1 MEQEEQK
8 KRKWAIGISAAI
20 HGSLLLLF
28 ILMLAWK
35 EPNPPIPEY
44 GIELNFGL
52 QQTGSGTVQ
61 PETTQ
66 EVEEVNQDEV
76 VEDVVEEQTDES
88 STSEN
93 TNTETEQSEVVEQQ
107 DNASEANQ
115 NEGPDVIEE
124 PVNENNQEEVV
135 QETTDNT
142 NQETNNSETT
152 DNQET
157 TENTSS
163 TDTGAQSDES
173 NQEESNGNTEETG
186 DQGDE
191 TGDIDAQSLMGESGS
206 NNGPQLEMS
215 GWTWDEIPRPEE
227 DFQEFGY
234 IIFEITVDES
244 GYIIKAI
251 KVEANVTPAVVRVYK
266 NALYDASLKK
276 TSTHNVASSSTGRV
290 KYVLKSKN

>member
-8 KRKWAIGISAAI
+8 KRKWAIGISAAV

-52 QQTGSGTVQ
+52 QQTGTGTVQ

-66 EVEEVNQDEV
+66 EVEDVNQ
-76 VEDVVEEQTDES
+76 EDVVEEQTDES
-88 STSEN
+88 SSSET

-107 DNASEANQ
+107 DNSSEANQ

-142 NQETNNSETT
+142 SQETNNSETT
-152 DNQET
+152 DNQEI
-157 TENTSS
+157 TENKNS

-206 NNGPQLEMS
+206 NNGPKLELS
-215 GWTWDEIPRPEE
+215 GWEWDELPDP
-227 DFQEFGY
+227 DDNSQESGK
-234 IIFEITVDES
+234 IVFEITVNSS
-244 GYIIKAI
+244 GEITGIKLKEASVTPSVVRKYREAIEYLTFSKKSDYKPAPFSKGKITFIIKA
-251 KVEANVTPAVVRVYK
+251 N
-266 NALYDASLKK
+266 
-276 TSTHNVASSSTGRV
+276 
-290 KYVLKSKN
+290 

>member
-8 KRKWAIGISAAI
+8 KRKWAIGISAAV

-52 QQTGSGTVQ
+52 QQTGSGNVQ

-66 EVEEVNQDEV
+66 EVEEVNQEEV

-88 STSEN
+88 SSSET

-107 DNASEANQ
+107 DNSSEANQ

-124 PVNENNQEEVV
+124 PVNENNREEVV

-142 NQETNNSETT
+142 SQETNNSETT
-152 DNQET
+152 DNQDT
-157 TENTSS
+157 TENTNS

-206 NNGPQLEMS
+206 NNGPKLELS
-215 GWTWDEIPRPEE
+215 GWKWDELPDP
-227 DFQEFGY
+227 DDNSQESGK
-234 IIFEITVDES
+234 IVFEITVNSD
-244 GYIIKAI
+244 GYIE
-251 KVEANVTPAVVRVYK
+251 KVIPLETTVTPAV
-266 NALYDASLKK
+266 LKK
-276 TSTHNVASSSTGRV
+276 YREAVYDLTFSKTSSYKPAPF
-290 KYVLKSKN
+290 SKGKITFIIKAN